1 MTASRRSAEQ
11 QGFEAIG
18 RFSESGARPFRP
30 FIDRLFARRVTA
42 AHLDRDWASDADW
55 ARLQQDPLRARA
67 FLYVVLLAVAA
78 LIAWSAVAAID
89 EVTRGVGR
97 VIPSSQ
103 LQKVQSFDGGVV
115 QEILVEEGDR
125 VAAGE
130 LLMRIDPTRF
140 LATFRENRAKAQ
152 ALEVRAERL
161 RALVTA
167 SDFTPSA
174 SLREEAPG
182 LVARERELYE
192 SSLEALAE
200 QRSILE
206 ERLAQRRAELDEARS
221 RRDTASRELGMAS
234 QELNLTRPLLETGAV
249 SEVEVLR
256 LQREVSRASG
266 ERTQAAAQV
275 ERLQAA
281 IEEAQAQLREVT
293 LETRNDWRNELSRV
307 LGDLAALDESGTG
320 LQDRVRL
327 AEIRSPVDGVVQRLG
342 ITTLG
347 GVVQPGQEVVDIVPS
362 DDALLVDRENALDPL
377 ATFSKHDFFLDE
389 LTWPS
394 VEHYFQGM
402 KFNDP
407 HLRRRIALA
416 HSPHEARRL
425 ARRTFWK
432 RRRDW
437 KKVQVVVMTRGV
449 YLKCRTH
456 PDVGHALLQTGDRAI
471 VESSLRWTVG
481 KAISDARDD
490 DKVDI
495 AIGVNRG

>member
-1 MTASRRSAEQ
+1 MTSSRRGAEQ

-18 RFSESGARPFRP
+18 RFSEAGGRPFRP

-78 LIAWSAVAAID
+78 LIAWSAFAAID
-89 EVTRGVGR
+89 EVTRGTGR

-103 LQKVQSFDGGVV
+103 LQRVQSFDGGVV

-125 VAAGE
+125 VVAGQ

-140 LATFRENRAKAQ
+140 LATFRENRARAQ

-174 SLREEAPG
+174 SLREEAPA
-182 LVARERELYE
+182 LVTRERELYE

-200 QRSILE
+200 QKSILE

-221 RRDTASRELGMAS
+221 RRDTAARELGMAS

-256 LQREVSRASG
+256 LQREVSKASG
-266 ERTQAAAQV
+266 ERNQAAAQV

-293 LETRNDWRNELSRV
+293 LETRNEWRNELSRT
-307 LGDLAALDESGTG
+307 LGDLSALDESSTG
-320 LQDRVRL
+320 LEDRVRL

-347 GVVQPGQEVVDIVPS
+347 GVVQPGQEVVDIVPT
-362 DDALLVDRENALDPL
+362 DDALLVEARIAPQDIAFLRPGQPATIKLTAYDFAIYGGLEAELDHISADTITDDEGNTFYLVRVRTRESGNAHEALDVIP
-377 ATFSKHDFFLDE
+377 
-389 LTWPS
+389 
-394 VEHYFQGM
+394 GM
-402 KFNDP
+402 T
-407 HLRRRIALA
+407 A
-416 HSPHEARRL
+416 
-425 ARRTFWK
+425 
-432 RRRDW
+432 
-437 KKVQVVVMTRGV
+437 Q
-449 YLKCRTH
+449 
-456 PDVGHALLQTGDRAI
+456 
-471 VESSLRWTVG
+471 
-481 KAISDARDD
+481 
-490 DKVDI
+490 VDI
-495 AIGVNRG
+495 LTGKRTVMQYLLKPVLRTWDNAMGER